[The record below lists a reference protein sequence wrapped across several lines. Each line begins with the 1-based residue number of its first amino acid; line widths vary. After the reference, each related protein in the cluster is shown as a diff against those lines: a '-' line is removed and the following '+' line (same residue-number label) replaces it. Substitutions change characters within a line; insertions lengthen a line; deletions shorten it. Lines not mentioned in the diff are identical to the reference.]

1 MIHLVTGGSGS
12 GKSEYAEN
20 WLMEQSGGQ
29 KDLLP
34 LIYVATMMPYT
45 EETKKKIERH
55 HRLRAGKGFRTIEK
69 YTDMYKVQVPE
80 NKGILLECIS
90 NLTANELYREDEI
103 TWSEDEEYQEDK
115 SGSVAEQPESVER
128 AGRNLTREE
137 ETVKRVVQGV
147 RSLAGQT
154 EVLVI
159 VTNEVN
165 SDINGYS
172 EETEKYRACIGR
184 INQELAKMADR
195 VTEVVYGIPVPLKG
209 SKV

>member
-90 NLTANELYREDEI
+90 NLTANELYREDKV
-103 TWSEDEEYQEDK
+103 T
-115 SGSVAEQPESVER
+115 GP
-128 AGRNLTREE
+128 E

-147 RSLAGQT
+147 RSLAGHT
-154 EVLVI
+154 ERLVI

-172 EETEKYRACIGR
+172 EETERYRACIGC
-184 INQELAKMADR
+184 INQELAKMADC
-195 VTEVVYGIPVPLKG
+195 VTEVVYGIPVQLKG
-209 SKV
+209 SRI

>member
-90 NLTANELYREDEI
+90 NLTANELYREDKV
-103 TWSEDEEYQEDK
+103 T
-115 SGSVAEQPESVER
+115 GP
-128 AGRNLTREE
+128 E

-154 EVLVI
+154 ERLVI

-172 EETEKYRACIGR
+172 EETERYRACIGC
-184 INQELAKMADR
+184 INQEFAKMADC
-195 VTEVVYGIPVPLKG
+195 VTEVVYGIPVQLKG
-209 SKV
+209 SRI

>member
-1 MIHLVTGGSGS
+1 MKNNDTSGNWWKWKRKIGIRRKLVDGTKWGAKGSAAPYLCGDDDAVWRR
-12 GKSEYAEN
+12 GKDAR
-20 WLMEQSGGQ
+20 
-29 KDLLP
+29 
-34 LIYVATMMPYT
+34 
-45 EETKKKIERH
+45 KKKIERH

-90 NLTANELYREDEI
+90 NLTANELYREDKV
-103 TWSEDEEYQEDK
+103 T
-115 SGSVAEQPESVER
+115 GP
-128 AGRNLTREE
+128 E

-154 EVLVI
+154 ERLVI

-172 EETEKYRACIGR
+172 EETEEYRACIGC
-184 INQELAKMADR
+184 INQELAKMADC
-195 VTEVVYGIPVPLKG
+195 VTEVVYGIPVQLKG
-209 SKV
+209 SRI

>member
-90 NLTANELYREDEI
+90 NLIANELYREDKV
-103 TWSEDEEYQEDK
+103 T
-115 SGSVAEQPESVER
+115 GP
-128 AGRNLTREE
+128 E

-147 RSLAGQT
+147 RSLAGHT
-154 EVLVI
+154 ERLVI

-172 EETEKYRACIGR
+172 EETEEYRACIGCT
-184 INQELAKMADR
+184 NQELAKMADC
-195 VTEVVYGIPVPLKG
+195 VTEVVYGIPVQLKG
-209 SKV
+209 SRI

>member
-69 YTDMYKVQVPE
+69 YTDMYKVV
-80 NKGILLECIS
+80 
-90 NLTANELYREDEI
+90 
-103 TWSEDEEYQEDK
+103 
-115 SGSVAEQPESVER
+115 
-128 AGRNLTREE
+128 
-137 ETVKRVVQGV
+137 
-147 RSLAGQT
+147 
-154 EVLVI
+154 
-159 VTNEVN
+159 
-165 SDINGYS
+165 
-172 EETEKYRACIGR
+172 
-184 INQELAKMADR
+184 
-195 VTEVVYGIPVPLKG
+195 
-209 SKV
+209 

>member
-90 NLTANELYREDEI
+90 NLTANELYREDKV
-103 TWSEDEEYQEDK
+103 T
-115 SGSVAEQPESVER
+115 GP
-128 AGRNLTREE
+128 E

-154 EVLVI
+154 ERLVI

-165 SDINGYS
+165 
-172 EETEKYRACIGR
+172 
-184 INQELAKMADR
+184 
-195 VTEVVYGIPVPLKG
+195 
-209 SKV
+209 

>member
-90 NLTANELYREDEI
+90 NLIANELYREDKV
-103 TWSEDEEYQEDK
+103 T
-115 SGSVAEQPESVER
+115 GP
-128 AGRNLTREE
+128 E

-147 RSLAGQT
+147 RSLAVQT
-154 EVLVI
+154 ERLVI

-172 EETEKYRACIGR
+172 EETERYRACIGC
-184 INQELAKMADR
+184 INQELAKMADC
-195 VTEVVYGIPVPLKG
+195 VTEVVYGIPVQLKG
-209 SKV
+209 SRI